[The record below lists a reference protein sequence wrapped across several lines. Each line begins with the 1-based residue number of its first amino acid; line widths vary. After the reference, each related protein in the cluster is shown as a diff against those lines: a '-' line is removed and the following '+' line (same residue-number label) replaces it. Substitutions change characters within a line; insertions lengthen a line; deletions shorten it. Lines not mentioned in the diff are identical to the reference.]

1 MPDPVVSS
9 DDDLLILVDEHDRE
23 VGHLDK
29 AACHVGKGVLHRAFS
44 IFIFNDRGELLLQQR
59 SPEKRLWPG
68 YWSNSCCSHPRVG
81 EDLAGATARRLHEE
95 LGLSSD
101 LHYLYTFTYHASF
114 GEEGSEHEVCS
125 VFVGRSENQTVDAN
139 SHEIAS
145 WRWIA
150 PADLE
155 AELARKPD
163 RFTPWM
169 KLEWPRVQTAFRD
182 ALKLDR

>member
-1 MPDPVVSS
+1 MVSS
-9 DDDLLILVDEHDRE
+9 EDDLLILVDEQDRE

-29 AACHVGKGVLHRAFS
+29 AACHDGVGRLHRAFS

-68 YWSNSCCSHPRVG
+68 FWSNSCCSHPRAG
-81 EDLAGATARRLHEE
+81 EDLVEATARRLREE
-95 LGLSSD
+95 LGLTSD

-114 GEEGSEHEVCS
+114 GEAGSEHEVCS
-125 VFVGRSENQTVDAN
+125 VYAGRSGDQPVDAN
-139 SHEIAS
+139 STEIEN

-155 AELARKPD
+155 SELAREPD

-169 KLEWPRVQTAFRD
+169 KLEWPRVRAVFRD
-182 ALKLDR
+182 VLKLDR